1 MTAAR
6 QTVFWVG
13 TLAAVVIAVVLL
25 REILFPFVAGMG
37 LAYLLDAPVN
47 RLQRFG
53 MNRAAA
59 TLLILGGVFCGVIA
73 LIFLTAP
80 FVGAEIVD
88 FIEKFPTYV
97 RRLHEFATD
106 PNRPWLSRIVG
117 EGFGIAEQS
126 SQDIENLAAG
136 WLKSFFNYLWSER
149 SRGLKP

>member
-1 MTAAR
+1 MDGRDKPGHDEKQIWSGFSRASDPIGSPLHEPYGCEFVTAAR

-88 FIEKFPTYV
+88 
-97 RRLHEFATD
+97 D
-106 PNRPWLSRIVG
+106 MG
-117 EGFGIAEQS
+117 
-126 SQDIENLAAG
+126 
-136 WLKSFFNYLWSER
+136 
-149 SRGLKP
+149 